1 MVLLKNIVNTTI
13 RLYTAVED
21 QRCLMYILLQTHKV
35 QFIIINLFTLKDT
48 ECVKQIFYSL
58 RDFSYFNFPVLSKL
72 PVIYF
77 YVLVPHVYML
87 GLWD

>member
-21 QRCLMYILLQTHKV
+21 QRCLMYIFLQTHKV

-48 ECVKQIFYSL
+48 ECVK
-58 RDFSYFNFPVLSKL
+58 
-72 PVIYF
+72 
-77 YVLVPHVYML
+77 
-87 GLWD
+87 

>member
-21 QRCLMYILLQTHKV
+21 QRCLMYILLQTHKLV

-48 ECVKQIFYSL
+48 ECVK
-58 RDFSYFNFPVLSKL
+58 
-72 PVIYF
+72 
-77 YVLVPHVYML
+77 
-87 GLWD
+87 